1 MILLLDDTN
10 AWSFYLVLLFLN
22 VIPTLLKELAISRLY
37 KLPRFSSLTTKVL
50 QQQEL
55 EVMYESTVS
64 AQRSMEEENKR
75 IKAMVTSFAPH
86 RKSTHNFY
94 LSSKYFLPQPLSPPY
109 FPHSPNMQTTKS
121 SSEDTHLLHYGPG
134 SIAEQIVFTHK
145 EIRIR

>member
-1 MILLLDDTN
+1 MPDDIYRRYQDFMIILLGDTH

-22 VIPTLLKELAISRLY
+22 VIPTLLKELVISRWY

-94 LSSKYFLPQPLSPPY
+94 LSSILLFTSTSL
-109 FPHSPNMQTTKS
+109 TTIFS
-121 SSEDTHLLHYGPG
+121 
-134 SIAEQIVFTHK
+134 AFA
-145 EIRIR
+145 